1 MMQIQIGIM
10 VVVNFSVHILKKLLA
25 VIVYIV
31 DSAVYRI
38 LDWAIVP
45 TG

>member
-10 VVVNFSVHILKKLLA
+10 VEMNSSVHILKNLLA
-25 VIVYIV
+25 VVVYIV
-31 DSAVYRI
+31 DFAVYRI

>member
-10 VVVNFSVHILKKLLA
+10 VDVNFSVHILKKFLV

>member
-10 VVVNFSVHILKKLLA
+10 VEMNPSVHILKNLLA
-25 VIVYIV
+25 VVVYIV
-31 DSAVYRI
+31 DFAVYHI